1 MFKKLNA
8 YLLERPKLL
17 LTLLWVF
24 LAMAV
29 IPGAIIAAWY
39 PGMSYGKFLAI
50 IGVPAACALYLRILY
65 GKIREEKSRK
75 AHIERAERLEA
86 KKAARHHHKKKK

>member
-24 LAMAV
+24 LAFAV
-29 IPGAIIAAWY
+29 IPGVIMAVWF
-39 PGMSYGKFLAI
+39 PGLSYFKFLAI
-50 IGVPAACALYLRILY
+50 IIVPAACALYLRILY
-65 GKIREEKSRK
+65 GKIREQKSK
-75 AHIERAERLEA
+75 QAHIERAERQAA
-86 KKAARHHHKKKK
+86 KNAKRNPHKKRK